1 MQAGRSLS
9 YTPISH
15 PLRAAAARADAI
27 RKTPN
32 LESLHTASLPQ
43 LKGLP
48 MNAINRLLIGIVP
61 ALFLAACGGGNDD
74 DLDDRLDLADPKVRV
89 LHAVPLAPEVSLF
102 RNDVAVGGAT
112 DLAYKDATNYFDVS
126 TATQKWDLRTTG
138 SPALTVGSVT
148 FDARRGNRYTLV
160 AVPDA
165 GSATEVVLIDD
176 PYNKSIASDN
186 ARVRVFNAAFNAAS
200 LDVYL
205 TAPGADLATA
215 TPTFA
220 AVGYKTALPASG
232 SDSVQLEGSNYQ
244 LRMTTAGTKTVVFDA
259 QVSLARNADWL
270 LVPVPASVTPN
281 ATKVLV
287 VQTDS
292 STPATELST
301 TP

>member
-1 MQAGRSLS
+1 
-9 YTPISH
+9 
-15 PLRAAAARADAI
+15 
-27 RKTPN
+27 
-32 LESLHTASLPQ
+32 
-43 LKGLP
+43 
-48 MNAINRLLIGIVP
+48 MNPFHRLLVALVP
-61 ALFLAACGGGNDD
+61 ALFLVACGGGDDD
-74 DLDDRLDLADPKVRV
+74 DLDDRLDLADPKVRL
-89 LHAVPLAPEVSLF
+89 LHAVPLAPDVSLF

-126 TATQKWDLRTTG
+126 TATQKWDVRTTG
-138 SPALTVGSVT
+138 TPALTVGSVT
-148 FDARRGNRYTLV
+148 FDARRGTKYTLI
-160 AVPDA
+160 ALPDT
-165 GSATEVVLIDD
+165 GSVTEVALIAD

-215 TPTFA
+215 TPNFS
-220 AVGYKTALPASG
+220 AVGYKTALPVSG
-232 SDSVQLEGSNYQ
+232 SDSIQLEGSNYQ
-244 LRMTTAGTKTVVFDA
+244 LRMTTAGTKTVVFNA

-281 ATKVLV
+281 DTKVLV